1 MGEAKILLFAY
12 LNRHQPPE
20 TMNFALVPVVVA
32 LLLVDEVLGSN
43 HHGGWLTFDD
53 MADGDPH
60 LAVHLQGNLDRP
72 LCYNLLGEP
81 GQVWSVFTD
90 DHLAV
95 SSTPIHAPFK
105 KKGTGSHTYF
115 GRFHFQFRD
124 GRFLL
129 DGTLWGNIL
138 FCRLQPVRPPC
149 LSGTRATVTPRNIT
163 IHVNGQN
170 DITIAWPPK
179 VHKSVLVA
187 LPHAGITVRHERWNV
202 VSLQFGE
209 KVFYMD
215 RSSRKFRLN
224 RRSPIDSVDFLGI
237 YVKHDYLPKYGGII
251 GEFVGKTGAIVTDH
265 NESFL
270 LYSGRRIP
278 VIKHTILNHLNKQRF
293 DCWLVEDVG
302 RLFQAP
308 LLSYYHQPL
317 F

>member
-1 MGEAKILLFAY
+1 
-12 LNRHQPPE
+12 
-20 TMNFALVPVVVA
+20 MNFAKATLFVA
-32 LLLVDEVLGSN
+32 VLSLVDQVLGSVQS
-43 HHGGWLTFDD
+43 GWLTIGDD
-53 MADGDPH
+53 TDSFGDADPH

-95 SSTPIHAPFK
+95 SSTLIHAPFK

-124 GRFLL
+124 G
-129 DGTLWGNIL
+129 
-138 FCRLQPVRPPC
+138 
-149 LSGTRATVTPRNIT
+149 TRATVTPKNIT

-202 VSLQFGE
+202 VSLQYGE

-224 RRSPIDSVDFLGI
+224 RRSPINSVDFLGI

-251 GEFVGKTGAIVTDH
+251 GEFVGKTGAIVVDH
-265 NESFL
+265 KQSFL

-278 VIKHTILNHLNKQRF
+278 VIKHTILNHLNKRRF

-317 F
+317 L

>member
-32 LLLVDEVLGSN
+32 VLLVDEVLGSN

-95 SSTPIHAPFK
+95 SST
-105 KKGTGSHTYF
+105 
-115 GRFHFQFRD
+115 
-124 GRFLL
+124 
-129 DGTLWGNIL
+129 
-138 FCRLQPVRPPC
+138 
-149 LSGTRATVTPRNIT
+149 
-163 IHVNGQN
+163 
-170 DITIAWPPK
+170 
-179 VHKSVLVA
+179 

-224 RRSPIDSVDFLGI
+224 RRSPINSVDFLGI

-251 GEFVGKTGAIVTDH
+251 GEFVGKTG
-265 NESFL
+265 
-270 LYSGRRIP
+270 
-278 VIKHTILNHLNKQRF
+278 
-293 DCWLVEDVG
+293 
-302 RLFQAP
+302 
-308 LLSYYHQPL
+308 
-317 F
+317 